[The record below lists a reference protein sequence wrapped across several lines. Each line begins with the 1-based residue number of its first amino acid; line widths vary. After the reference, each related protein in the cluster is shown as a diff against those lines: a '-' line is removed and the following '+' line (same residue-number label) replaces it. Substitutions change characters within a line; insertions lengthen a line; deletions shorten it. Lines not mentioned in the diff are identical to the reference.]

1 MANERSILQ
10 YQSLEVIV
18 PHTGGEGERKGGGGG
33 GRQKLRENGR
43 INAWWAGCA
52 GDSEEVDV
60 QMSDGGEVHS
70 VPQLRVLGDV
80 LPRSTH
86 TSTSGQS
93 LDIYHAQ
100 YLQ

>member
-1 MANERSILQ
+1 M
-10 YQSLEVIV
+10 
-18 PHTGGEGERKGGGGG
+18 HTDK
-33 GRQKLRENGR
+33 
-43 INAWWAGCA
+43 WWTGCA
-52 GDSEEVDV
+52 GASEEADV

-86 TSTSGQS
+86 TSTPGQS
-93 LDIYHAQ
+93 LDVYHAQ

>member
-43 INAWWAGCA
+43 INA
-52 GDSEEVDV
+52 GDSEEPDV
-60 QMSDGGEVHS
+60 QISDGGEVHS

-86 TSTSGQS
+86 TSTPGQS

>member
-18 PHTGGEGERKGGGGG
+18 PHTGGEGERRGGGGG

-43 INAWWAGCA
+43 INA
-52 GDSEEVDV
+52 GDSEEPDV
-60 QMSDGGEVHS
+60 QISDGGEVHS

-86 TSTSGQS
+86 TSTPGQS
-93 LDIYHAQ
+93 LDVYHAQ
-100 YLQ
+100 YL

>member
-18 PHTGGEGERKGGGGG
+18 PHTGGEGERRGGGGG

-43 INAWWAGCA
+43 INA
-52 GDSEEVDV
+52 GDSEEPDV
-60 QMSDGGEVHS
+60 QISDGGEVHS

-86 TSTSGQS
+86 TSTPGQS